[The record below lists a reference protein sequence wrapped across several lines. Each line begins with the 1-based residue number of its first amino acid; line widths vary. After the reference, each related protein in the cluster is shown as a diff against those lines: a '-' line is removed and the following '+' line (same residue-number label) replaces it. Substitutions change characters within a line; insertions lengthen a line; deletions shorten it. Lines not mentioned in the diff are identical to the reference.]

1 MQVHK
6 HSGPFSCTLASALV
20 TSSSADASFKLS
32 LDQYSCLLHCKPIAL
47 SDLILSPSSSSGDL
61 VCVAGALEELD
72 TAASTQWLECLDCGC
87 EEVVEGKC
95 KSCDSSQVEKRV
107 HLVARIGKSWVELT
121 QERALTLLPAI
132 SAAPAYDKDHL
143 DTVEPTSI
151 LKIEVPPLLAMVG
164 EGGRLRELKAMNYI

>member
-1 MQVHK
+1 M
-6 HSGPFSCTLASALV
+6 
-20 TSSSADASFKLS
+20 
-32 LDQYSCLLHCKPIAL
+32 
-47 SDLILSPSSSSGDL
+47 
-61 VCVAGALEELD
+61 
-72 TAASTQWLECLDCGC
+72 AASTQWLECLDCGC
-87 EEVVEGKC
+87 EEVVEGRC

-151 LKIEVPPLLAMVG
+151 LKIDVPPLLAMVG
-164 EGGRLRELKAMNYI
+164 EGGRLRELKAMNNI